1 MALVIGWVILLDFN
15 NTNTGGDSAYAK
27 VSKVKGKSIS
37 NISVA
42 SSSISGVEVYP
53 KASGLY
59 EVVCDNPHEFSNL
72 DIVTITGLSTNA
84 SGIEGTYSVGISSNV
99 LRMAGVGTTAVA
111 IGTEGVTGLVTH
123 FSVTGDILA
132 TKVNDVL
139 GIGTEKVKVLNVD
152 FENSRLRVLRAVRG
166 TVSAAHTIGKFLIE
180 DSRNFDISTGI
191 TSTYKFRRNEQVYF
205 DPSETVGLGTT
216 AGIGIGSTLSFA
228 NPGAGITQKFIPTKS
243 LFFKNHNF
251 KTGDQLTYSTGNG
264 GTGLYVEDETN
275 VGVGTTLTSGQ
286 KLFVAKIDDDLIG
299 IATVRVGLGTT
310 GTFVGVAASHQKLF
324 NSVL

>member
-1 MALVIGWVILLDFN
+1 
-15 NTNTGGDSAYAK
+15 
-27 VSKVKGKSIS
+27 
-37 NISVA
+37 
-42 SSSISGVEVYP
+42 
-53 KASGLY
+53 
-59 EVVCDNPHEFSNL
+59 
-72 DIVTITGLSTNA
+72 
-84 SGIEGTYSVGISSNV
+84 
-99 LRMAGVGTTAVA
+99 MAGVGTTAVA

-139 GIGTEKVKVLNVD
+139 GIGTEKVQVLNVD

-166 TVSAAHTIGKFLIE
+166 TVSAGHTIGKYLIE

-191 TSTYKFRRNEQVYF
+191 TSTYKFTRNEQVYF
-205 DPSETVGLGTT
+205 DPSETVGVGTT

-251 KTGDQLTYSTGNG
+251 KTGDQLTYSPGNG

-275 VGVGTTLTSGQ
+275 VGLGTTLTSGQ

-310 GTFVGVAASHQKLF
+310 GTFIGVAASHRSCLLYT
-324 NSVL
+324 SDAADE